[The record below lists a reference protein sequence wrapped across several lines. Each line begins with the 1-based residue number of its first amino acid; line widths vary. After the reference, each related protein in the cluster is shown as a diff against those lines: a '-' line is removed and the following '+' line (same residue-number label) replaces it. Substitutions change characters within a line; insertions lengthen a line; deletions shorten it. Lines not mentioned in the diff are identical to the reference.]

1 VGCFA
6 GRKWDPAVWPNT
18 LLRAQRLAPGN
29 SKLNRVGTVS
39 VR

>member
-18 LLRAQRLAPGN
+18 LLRAQRVAPGN
-29 SKLNRVGTVS
+29 SKLSLFATVS
-39 VR
+39 VS